1 MDNSEP
7 PVENY
12 ILTKENILTI
22 NPLIGLTEEDI
33 NSIFGNDNQIETD
46 A

>member
-7 PVENY
+7 TVENY
-12 ILTKENILTI
+12 ILTEENILTI
-22 NPLIGLTEEDI
+22 DPLIGLTAEDI
-33 NSIFGNDNQIETD
+33 NSIFGNDSQIETD